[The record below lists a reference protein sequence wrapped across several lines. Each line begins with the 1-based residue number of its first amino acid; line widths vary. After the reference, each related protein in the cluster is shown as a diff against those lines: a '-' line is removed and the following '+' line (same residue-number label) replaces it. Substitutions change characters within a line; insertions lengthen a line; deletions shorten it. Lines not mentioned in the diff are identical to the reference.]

1 MLYHENKAKKDGFSF
16 IIGVDEA
23 GRGPLAGPVVASA
36 VVLKN
41 RRFKNRIYD
50 SKKLS
55 SKAREMAFHEIYE
68 NSSIGVGIVNEAVI
82 DRINILEATRIAMEK
97 AVLDLVSNFFT
108 PLEKIGVRGD
118 SLTGFRKKELKKGKI
133 SNKIYILV
141 DGNHLFLNL
150 PYKYKN
156 IVAGDTKSLSIAS
169 ASIIAKVIRDRI
181 MSVYDKLYPKYGFS
195 KHKGYGTRQH
205 LEALKINGPS
215 LVHRRSFRPIR
226 CQSQN

>member
-55 SKAREMAFHEIYE
+55 SKAREEAFHEIYE
-68 NSSIGVGIVNEAVI
+68 NSSVGVGIVSETVI

-97 AVLDLVSNFFT
+97 AVLDLIPNF
-108 PLEKIGVRGD
+108 
-118 SLTGFRKKELKKGKI
+118 FRKKELKKKKI
-133 SNKIYILV
+133 SSKIYILV

-156 IVAGDTKSLSIAS
+156 IVAGDAKSLSIAS

-181 MSVYDKLYPKYGFS
+181 MSVYDKLYPEYGFS

-205 LEALKINGPS
+205 LAALRINGPS
-215 LVHRRSFRPIR
+215 LIHRRSFRPIR
-226 CQSQN
+226 CQSQD

>member
-97 AVLDLVSNFFT
+97 AVLDLIPNF
-108 PLEKIGVRGD
+108 
-118 SLTGFRKKELKKGKI
+118 FRKKELKKKKI
-133 SNKIYILV
+133 SSKIYILV

-156 IVAGDTKSLSIAS
+156 IVAGDAKSLSIAS